1 MLGICSFIGSVE
13 MLYPLYDIF
22 IVTAAMLCDWRHQL
36 HFITI
41 IIIYM
46 FNNIEE
52 RVVFLFHVLIEFT
65 VIAGKIVICLRD
77 EK

>member
-1 MLGICSFIGSVE
+1 

-22 IVTAAMLCDWRHQL
+22 IVTAAMLCDWRHKL

-65 VIAGKIVICLRD
+65 VIGGKIVICLRD